1 METAKY
7 VELIAHCFDK
17 DKDVIKK
24 MKERCKNLL
33 PLTKTFLLSMHKE
46 IEKQD
51 LDKEERIQ
59 CYKFEHSV
67 R

>member
-1 METAKY
+1 MQESAT
-7 VELIAHCFDK
+7 I
-17 DKDVIKK
+17 
-24 MKERCKNLL
+24 
-33 PLTKTFLLSMHKE
+33 TKTFLLSMHKE